1 MLVGYGRWNRRIL
14 SMGLAAV
21 ASLITLVGAPAQREG
36 AERGAD
42 FTAAVARAEQLR
54 AADRLFPAALAYREA
69 LALKEDWYEG
79 WWYLG
84 SILYE
89 LDRYDEA
96 IPALERALVERPNH
110 AEVLA
115 LLGLC
120 HFEEE
125 DYQRAWLAL
134 SQAMEAGI
142 GQLEGIGYVA
152 RYHYALLANREGAF
166 ELAGRLLAELAAAGH
181 GQKPTV
187 REALGLAALRIAALP
202 HELDPELRSP
212 VLLAGRAAAAIAETK
227 VDVAEALLETLVRE
241 YPKLPNAHYFFGNF
255 LAQTNSSR
263 ALEEYQ
269 KELEISPDHLPAR
282 VELVA
287 ECLKQGEFA
296 AAIEHGEMATKSHP
310 DSFAARH
317 VLGRAYLEAGRVDE
331 SIQQLEVGVK
341 LAPDSPQL
349 RYTLAQ
355 AYRRAGRSEDAAR
368 EQQEFLKL
376 KASASDS
383 VP

>member
-1 MLVGYGRWNRRIL
+1 MLVGYGRLNRRIL

-36 AERGAD
+36 AEKGAD

-96 IPALERALVERPNH
+96 IPALERALVERPNQ

-120 HFEEE
+120 QFEEG
-125 DYQRAWLAL
+125 DYQRAWPAL

-142 GQLEGIGYVA
+142 GRLEGIGYVA

-166 ELAGRLLAELAAAGH
+166 EPAGRLLAQLAEAGH
-181 GQKPTV
+181 GRKPTL
-187 REALGLAALRIAALP
+187 REALGLAVLRIAALP
-202 HELDPELRSP
+202 NELDPELRAP
-212 VLLAGRAAAAIAETK
+212 VLLAGRAAAAIAEAR
-227 VDVAEALLETLVRE
+227 VELAQGLLESLVRQ
-241 YPKLPNAHYFFGNF
+241 YPRLPSVHYFFGNF
-255 LAQTNSSR
+255 LAQTNPAQ
-263 ALEEYQ
+263 ALEEYE

-282 VELVA
+282 VE
-287 ECLKQGEFA
+287 A
-296 AAIEHGEMATKSHP
+296 AAEYVNREDFDAAIRHGEIAVKSHP

-317 VLGRAYLEAGRVDE
+317 VLGRAFLEAGRVNE
-331 SIQQLEVGVK
+331 AIGQLEAGVK
-341 LAPDSPQL
+341 LAPDSPEL
-349 RYTLAQ
+349 RFTLAQ
-355 AYRRAGRSEDAAR
+355 AYRAAGRPADAER
-368 EQQEFLKL
+368 EQQAFLKL
-376 KASASDS
+376 KALTSGKA
-383 VP
+383 P